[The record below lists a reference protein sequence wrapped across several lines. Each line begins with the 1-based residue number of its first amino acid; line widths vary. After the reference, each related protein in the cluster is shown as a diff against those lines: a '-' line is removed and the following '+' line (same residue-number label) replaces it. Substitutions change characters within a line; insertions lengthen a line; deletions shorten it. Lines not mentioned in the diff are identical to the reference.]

1 MSTLSP
7 HSFIHST
14 HFLHLIGSLRKEQEE
29 GEKEGE
35 LMTNRDLEILG
46 ILQLLKVYRRLH
58 ISTPLVQFERR
69 NNRRRA

>member
-35 LMTNRDLEILG
+35 LMTNIDLEILG

-58 ISTPLVQFERR
+58 ISS
-69 NNRRRA
+69 

>member
-14 HFLHLIGSLRKEQEE
+14 HFLLHLIGSLRKEQEE

-35 LMTNRDLEILG
+35 LMTNIDLEILG

-58 ISTPLVQFERR
+58 ISTP
-69 NNRRRA
+69 